1 MLLIGVLLVGAAGC
15 SSQDPA
21 PVDPA
26 PLVLPVPAGATA
38 AVETACR
45 ALLGALPQEIDPGV
59 ARRAVEGTPARLAAW
74 GEPPVVLEC
83 GVAAGSPTDPPVT
96 VNGVEWTVRDTGDG
110 FLWST
115 IGRTVNVSVAIPGA
129 YENGAELVNP
139 LAAPVERSL
148 PAS

>member
-1 MLLIGVLLVGAAGC
+1 M
-15 SSQDPA
+15 DR
-21 PVDPA
+21 A
-26 PLVLPVPAGATA
+26 PLVLPTPAPTTEA
-38 AVETACR
+38 AETACR
-45 ALLGALPQEIDPGV
+45 TLLAALPREIDPGV
-59 ARRAVEGTPARLAAW
+59 ARRVLEGTPARLAAW

-115 IGRTVNVSVAIPGA
+115 VGRTVNVSVAIPGA
-129 YENGAELVNP
+129 YDNGVELVNP
-139 LAAPVERSL
+139 LAALVEQSL